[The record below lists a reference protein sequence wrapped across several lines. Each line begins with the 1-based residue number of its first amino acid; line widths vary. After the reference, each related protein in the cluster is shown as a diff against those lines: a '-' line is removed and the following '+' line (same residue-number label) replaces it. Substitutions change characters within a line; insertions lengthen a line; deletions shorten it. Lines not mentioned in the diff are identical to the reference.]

1 MEISTIIFLVILAVF
16 VIAVIV
22 TFNKIVKALNEN
34 IGAFSNVDVAL
45 KKRYDLIP
53 NLVSTIEEYTNHEDK
68 VFTEVT
74 ELREKLKERL
84 PVSKRQKLEDKLS
97 EVMKNVFIEVE
108 NYPEI
113 KAGENFLAL
122 QKGLE
127 EVEKDI
133 EDARKHY
140 NEATRNYNI
149 LIQTF
154 PNNVLAKLF
163 GFKQAEYFE
172 VDFITRENVNVDFNS
187 DEKNEVFCRLSSVGD
202 FLGNESLVVRLIF
215 PSTFFEEKDAAFLSK
230 FFNETVPQNPRE
242 VYDSAAILH
251 FAGHKPWTPWFSHS
265 YLKPLWYRYAA
276 TVAEKY
282 QMTF

>member
-1 MEISTIIFLVILAVF
+1 MEISTIIFLVILAIF

-22 TFNKIVKALNEN
+22 IFNKLVKALNEN

-53 NLVSTIEEYTNHEDK
+53 NLIATIEEYTTHEDK
-68 VFTEVT
+68 VFIEVT

-113 KAGENFLAL
+113 KSGENFLAL
-122 QKGLE
+122 QNGLE

-133 EDARKHY
+133 EEARKHY
-140 NEATRNYNI
+140 NETTRNYNN

-154 PNNVLAKLF
+154 PNNILAKLF

-172 VDFITRENVNVDFNS
+172 VDFITRENVNVEFNT
-187 DEKNEVFCRLSSVGD
+187 EE
-202 FLGNESLVVRLIF
+202 ESN
-215 PSTFFEEKDAAFLSK
+215 EEKENNIENNQNN
-230 FFNETVPQNPRE
+230 NEN
-242 VYDSAAILH
+242 
-251 FAGHKPWTPWFSHS
+251 K
-265 YLKPLWYRYAA
+265 
-276 TVAEKY
+276 
-282 QMTF
+282 

>member
-22 TFNKIVKALNEN
+22 IFNKLVKALNEN

-53 NLVSTIEEYTNHEDK
+53 NLVATIEEYTTHEDK
-68 VFTEVT
+68 VFIEVT

-113 KAGENFLAL
+113 KSGENFLAL
-122 QKGLE
+122 QNGLE

-133 EDARKHY
+133 EEARKHY
-140 NEATRNYNI
+140 NETTRNYNI

-154 PNNVLAKLF
+154 PNNILAKLF

-172 VDFITRENVNVDFNS
+172 VDFITRENVNVEFNS
-187 DEKNEVFCRLSSVGD
+187 EE
-202 FLGNESLVVRLIF
+202 ESN
-215 PSTFFEEKDAAFLSK
+215 EEKENNIENNQNN
-230 FFNETVPQNPRE
+230 NEN
-242 VYDSAAILH
+242 
-251 FAGHKPWTPWFSHS
+251 K
-265 YLKPLWYRYAA
+265 
-276 TVAEKY
+276 
-282 QMTF
+282 

>member
-22 TFNKIVKALNEN
+22 IFNKLVKALNEN

-53 NLVSTIEEYTNHEDK
+53 NLVATIEEYTTHEDK
-68 VFTEVT
+68 VFIEVT

-113 KAGENFLAL
+113 KSGENFLAL
-122 QKGLE
+122 QNGLE

-133 EDARKHY
+133 EEARKHY
-140 NEATRNYNI
+140 NETTRNYNN

-154 PNNVLAKLF
+154 PNNILAKLF

-172 VDFITRENVNVDFNS
+172 VDFITRENVNVEFNS
-187 DEKNEVFCRLSSVGD
+187 EE
-202 FLGNESLVVRLIF
+202 ESN
-215 PSTFFEEKDAAFLSK
+215 EEKENNIENNQNN
-230 FFNETVPQNPRE
+230 NEN
-242 VYDSAAILH
+242 
-251 FAGHKPWTPWFSHS
+251 K
-265 YLKPLWYRYAA
+265 
-276 TVAEKY
+276 
-282 QMTF
+282 

>member
-1 MEISTIIFLVILAVF
+1 MEISTIIFLVILAIF

-22 TFNKIVKALNEN
+22 IFNKLVKALNEN

-53 NLVSTIEEYTNHEDK
+53 NLVATIEEYTTHEDK
-68 VFTEVT
+68 VFIEVT

-113 KAGENFLAL
+113 KSGENFLAL
-122 QKGLE
+122 QNGLE

-133 EDARKHY
+133 EEARKHY
-140 NEATRNYNI
+140 NETTRNYNN

-154 PNNVLAKLF
+154 PNNILAKLF

-172 VDFITRENVNVDFNS
+172 VDFITRENVNVEFNT
-187 DEKNEVFCRLSSVGD
+187 EE
-202 FLGNESLVVRLIF
+202 ESN
-215 PSTFFEEKDAAFLSK
+215 EEKENNIENNQNN
-230 FFNETVPQNPRE
+230 NEN
-242 VYDSAAILH
+242 
-251 FAGHKPWTPWFSHS
+251 K
-265 YLKPLWYRYAA
+265 
-276 TVAEKY
+276 
-282 QMTF
+282 

>member
-22 TFNKIVKALNEN
+22 IFNKLVKALNEN

-53 NLVSTIEEYTNHEDK
+53 NLIATIEEYTTHEDK
-68 VFTEVT
+68 IFIEVT

-113 KAGENFLAL
+113 RSGENFLAL
-122 QKGLE
+122 QKRLIE
-127 EVEKDI
+127 IEKDI

-149 LIQTF
+149 LIQKF
-154 PNNVLAKLF
+154 PNNILAKLF

-172 VDFITRENVNVDFNS
+172 VDFITRENVNVEFNS
-187 DEKNEVFCRLSSVGD
+187 EE
-202 FLGNESLVVRLIF
+202 ESN
-215 PSTFFEEKDAAFLSK
+215 EEKENNIENNQNN
-230 FFNETVPQNPRE
+230 NEN
-242 VYDSAAILH
+242 
-251 FAGHKPWTPWFSHS
+251 K
-265 YLKPLWYRYAA
+265 
-276 TVAEKY
+276 
-282 QMTF
+282 

>member
-22 TFNKIVKALNEN
+22 IFNKLVKALNEN

-53 NLVSTIEEYTNHEDK
+53 NLVATIEEYTTHEDK
-68 VFTEVT
+68 IFIEVT

-113 KAGENFLAL
+113 KSGENFLAL
-122 QKGLE
+122 QNGLE

-133 EDARKHY
+133 EEARKHY
-140 NEATRNYNI
+140 NETTRNYNI

-154 PNNVLAKLF
+154 PNNILAKLF

-172 VDFITRENVNVDFNS
+172 VDFITRENVNVEFNNEEENIETS
-187 DEKNEVFCRLSSVGD
+187 NIENDE
-202 FLGNESLVVRLIF
+202 I
-215 PSTFFEEKDAAFLSK
+215 KDDENK
-230 FFNETVPQNPRE
+230 DKQE
-242 VYDSAAILH
+242 
-251 FAGHKPWTPWFSHS
+251 
-265 YLKPLWYRYAA
+265 
-276 TVAEKY
+276 
-282 QMTF
+282 

>member
-22 TFNKIVKALNEN
+22 IFNKLVKALNEN

-53 NLVSTIEEYTNHEDK
+53 NLVATIEEYTTHEDK
-68 VFTEVT
+68 VFIEVT

-113 KAGENFLAL
+113 KSGENFLAL
-122 QKGLE
+122 QNGLE

-133 EDARKHY
+133 EEARKHY
-140 NEATRNYNI
+140 NETTRNYNI

-154 PNNVLAKLF
+154 PNNILAKLF

-172 VDFITRENVNVDFNS
+172 VDFITRENVNVEFNT
-187 DEKNEVFCRLSSVGD
+187 EE
-202 FLGNESLVVRLIF
+202 ESN
-215 PSTFFEEKDAAFLSK
+215 EEKENNIENNQNN
-230 FFNETVPQNPRE
+230 NEN
-242 VYDSAAILH
+242 
-251 FAGHKPWTPWFSHS
+251 K
-265 YLKPLWYRYAA
+265 
-276 TVAEKY
+276 
-282 QMTF
+282 

>member
-22 TFNKIVKALNEN
+22 IFNKLVKALNEN

-53 NLVSTIEEYTNHEDK
+53 NLVATIEEYTTHEDK
-68 VFTEVT
+68 VFIEVT

-113 KAGENFLAL
+113 KSGENFLAL

-133 EDARKHY
+133 EEARKHY
-140 NEATRNYNI
+140 NETTRNYNN

-154 PNNVLAKLF
+154 PNNILAKLF

-172 VDFITRENVNVDFNS
+172 VDFITRENVNVEFNS
-187 DEKNEVFCRLSSVGD
+187 EE
-202 FLGNESLVVRLIF
+202 ESN
-215 PSTFFEEKDAAFLSK
+215 EEKENNIENNQNN
-230 FFNETVPQNPRE
+230 NEN
-242 VYDSAAILH
+242 
-251 FAGHKPWTPWFSHS
+251 K
-265 YLKPLWYRYAA
+265 
-276 TVAEKY
+276 
-282 QMTF
+282 

>member
-22 TFNKIVKALNEN
+22 IFNKLVKALNEN

-53 NLVSTIEEYTNHEDK
+53 NLVATIEEYTTHEDK
-68 VFTEVT
+68 VFIEVT

-97 EVMKNVFIEVE
+97 EVMKNVFFLFE

-113 KAGENFLAL
+113 KSGENFLAL
-122 QKGLE
+122 QNGLE

-133 EDARKHY
+133 EEARKHY
-140 NEATRNYNI
+140 NETTRNYNN

-154 PNNVLAKLF
+154 PNNILAKLF

-172 VDFITRENVNVDFNS
+172 VDFITRENVNVEFNT
-187 DEKNEVFCRLSSVGD
+187 DE
-202 FLGNESLVVRLIF
+202 ESN
-215 PSTFFEEKDAAFLSK
+215 EEKENNIENNQNN
-230 FFNETVPQNPRE
+230 NEN
-242 VYDSAAILH
+242 
-251 FAGHKPWTPWFSHS
+251 K
-265 YLKPLWYRYAA
+265 
-276 TVAEKY
+276 
-282 QMTF
+282 

>member
-22 TFNKIVKALNEN
+22 IFNKLVKALNEN

-53 NLVSTIEEYTNHEDK
+53 NLVATIEEYTTHEDK
-68 VFTEVT
+68 VFIEVT

-113 KAGENFLAL
+113 RSGENFLAL
-122 QKGLE
+122 QNGLIE
-127 EVEKDI
+127 IEKDI

-149 LIQTF
+149 LIQKF
-154 PNNVLAKLF
+154 PNNILAKLF

-172 VDFITRENVNVDFNS
+172 VDFITRENVNVEFNNEEENIETS
-187 DEKNEVFCRLSSVGD
+187 NIENDE
-202 FLGNESLVVRLIF
+202 I
-215 PSTFFEEKDAAFLSK
+215 KDDENK
-230 FFNETVPQNPRE
+230 DKQE
-242 VYDSAAILH
+242 
-251 FAGHKPWTPWFSHS
+251 
-265 YLKPLWYRYAA
+265 
-276 TVAEKY
+276 
-282 QMTF
+282 

>member
-22 TFNKIVKALNEN
+22 IFNKLVKALNEN

-53 NLVSTIEEYTNHEDK
+53 NLVATIEEYTTHEDK
-68 VFTEVT
+68 VFIEVT

-113 KAGENFLAL
+113 KSGENFLAL

-133 EDARKHY
+133 EEARKHY
-140 NEATRNYNI
+140 NETTRNYNN

-154 PNNVLAKLF
+154 PNNILAKLF

-172 VDFITRENVNVDFNS
+172 VDFITRENVNVEFNT
-187 DEKNEVFCRLSSVGD
+187 EE
-202 FLGNESLVVRLIF
+202 ESN
-215 PSTFFEEKDAAFLSK
+215 EEKENNIENNQNN
-230 FFNETVPQNPRE
+230 NEN
-242 VYDSAAILH
+242 
-251 FAGHKPWTPWFSHS
+251 K
-265 YLKPLWYRYAA
+265 
-276 TVAEKY
+276 
-282 QMTF
+282 

>member
-22 TFNKIVKALNEN
+22 IFNKLVKALNEN

-53 NLVSTIEEYTNHEDK
+53 NLVATIEEYTTHEDK
-68 VFTEVT
+68 VFIEVT

-113 KAGENFLAL
+113 KSGENFLAL
-122 QKGLE
+122 QNGLE

-133 EDARKHY
+133 EEARKHY

-154 PNNVLAKLF
+154 PNNILAKLF

-172 VDFITRENVNVDFNS
+172 VDFITRENVNVEFNNEEENIETS
-187 DEKNEVFCRLSSVGD
+187 NIENDE
-202 FLGNESLVVRLIF
+202 I
-215 PSTFFEEKDAAFLSK
+215 KDDENK
-230 FFNETVPQNPRE
+230 DKQE
-242 VYDSAAILH
+242 
-251 FAGHKPWTPWFSHS
+251 
-265 YLKPLWYRYAA
+265 
-276 TVAEKY
+276 
-282 QMTF
+282 

>member
-22 TFNKIVKALNEN
+22 IFNKLVKALNEN

-53 NLVSTIEEYTNHEDK
+53 NLVATIEEYTTHEDK
-68 VFTEVT
+68 VFIEVT

-113 KAGENFLAL
+113 KSGENFLAL
-122 QKGLE
+122 QNGLE

-133 EDARKHY
+133 EEARKHY
-140 NEATRNYNI
+140 NETTRNYNN

-154 PNNVLAKLF
+154 PNNILAKLF

-172 VDFITRENVNVDFNS
+172 VDFITRENVNVEFNT
-187 DEKNEVFCRLSSVGD
+187 DE
-202 FLGNESLVVRLIF
+202 ESN
-215 PSTFFEEKDAAFLSK
+215 EEKENNIENNQNN
-230 FFNETVPQNPRE
+230 NEN
-242 VYDSAAILH
+242 
-251 FAGHKPWTPWFSHS
+251 K
-265 YLKPLWYRYAA
+265 
-276 TVAEKY
+276 
-282 QMTF
+282 

>member
-22 TFNKIVKALNEN
+22 IFNKLVKALNEN

-53 NLVSTIEEYTNHEDK
+53 NLVATIEEYTTHEDK
-68 VFTEVT
+68 VFIEVT

-113 KAGENFLAL
+113 KSGENFLAL
-122 QKGLE
+122 QNGLE

-133 EDARKHY
+133 EEARKHY
-140 NEATRNYNI
+140 NETTRNYNN

-154 PNNVLAKLF
+154 PNNILAKLF

-172 VDFITRENVNVDFNS
+172 VDFITRENVNVEFNT
-187 DEKNEVFCRLSSVGD
+187 EE
-202 FLGNESLVVRLIF
+202 ESN
-215 PSTFFEEKDAAFLSK
+215 EEKENNIENNQNN
-230 FFNETVPQNPRE
+230 NEN
-242 VYDSAAILH
+242 
-251 FAGHKPWTPWFSHS
+251 K
-265 YLKPLWYRYAA
+265 
-276 TVAEKY
+276 
-282 QMTF
+282 

>member
-1 MEISTIIFLVILAVF
+1 MEISTIIFLVILAIF

-22 TFNKIVKALNEN
+22 IFNKLVKALNQN

-53 NLVSTIEEYTNHEDK
+53 NLIATIEEYTSHEDK
-68 VFTEVT
+68 IFIEVT

-113 KAGENFLAL
+113 RSGENFLAL
-122 QKGLE
+122 QKGLIE
-127 EVEKDI
+127 IEKDI

-149 LIQTF
+149 LIQKF
-154 PNNVLAKLF
+154 PNNILAKLF

-172 VDFITRENVNVDFNS
+172 VDFITRENVNVEFNNEEENIETS
-187 DEKNEVFCRLSSVGD
+187 NIENDE
-202 FLGNESLVVRLIF
+202 I
-215 PSTFFEEKDAAFLSK
+215 KDDENK
-230 FFNETVPQNPRE
+230 DKQE
-242 VYDSAAILH
+242 
-251 FAGHKPWTPWFSHS
+251 
-265 YLKPLWYRYAA
+265 
-276 TVAEKY
+276 
-282 QMTF
+282 

>member
-22 TFNKIVKALNEN
+22 IFNKLVKALNEN

-53 NLVSTIEEYTNHEDK
+53 NLVATIEEYTTHEDK
-68 VFTEVT
+68 VFIEVT

-113 KAGENFLAL
+113 KSGENFLAL
-122 QKGLE
+122 QNGLE

-133 EDARKHY
+133 EEARKHY
-140 NEATRNYNI
+140 NETTRNYNN

-154 PNNVLAKLF
+154 PNNILAKLF
-163 GFKQAEYFE
+163 GFKLAEYFE
-172 VDFITRENVNVDFNS
+172 VDFITRENVNVEFNS
-187 DEKNEVFCRLSSVGD
+187 EE
-202 FLGNESLVVRLIF
+202 ESN
-215 PSTFFEEKDAAFLSK
+215 EEKENNIENNQNN
-230 FFNETVPQNPRE
+230 NEN
-242 VYDSAAILH
+242 
-251 FAGHKPWTPWFSHS
+251 K
-265 YLKPLWYRYAA
+265 
-276 TVAEKY
+276 
-282 QMTF
+282 

>member
-22 TFNKIVKALNEN
+22 IFNKLVKALNEN

-53 NLVSTIEEYTNHEDK
+53 NLVATIEEYTTHEDK
-68 VFTEVT
+68 VFIEVT

-113 KAGENFLAL
+113 KSGENFLAL

-133 EDARKHY
+133 EEARKHY
-140 NEATRNYNI
+140 NETTRNYNN

-154 PNNVLAKLF
+154 PNNILAKLF

-172 VDFITRENVNVDFNS
+172 VDFITRENVNVEFNT
-187 DEKNEVFCRLSSVGD
+187 DEGSN
-202 FLGNESLVVRLIF
+202 
-215 PSTFFEEKDAAFLSK
+215 EEKENNIENNQNN
-230 FFNETVPQNPRE
+230 NEN
-242 VYDSAAILH
+242 
-251 FAGHKPWTPWFSHS
+251 K
-265 YLKPLWYRYAA
+265 
-276 TVAEKY
+276 
-282 QMTF
+282 

>member
-22 TFNKIVKALNEN
+22 IFNKLVKALNQN

-53 NLVSTIEEYTNHEDK
+53 NLVATIEEYTTHEDK
-68 VFTEVT
+68 VFIEVT

-113 KAGENFLAL
+113 KSGENFLAL
-122 QKGLE
+122 QNGLE

-133 EDARKHY
+133 EEARKHY
-140 NEATRNYNI
+140 NETTRNYNN

-154 PNNVLAKLF
+154 PNNILAKLF

-172 VDFITRENVNVDFNS
+172 VDFITRENVNVEFNS
-187 DEKNEVFCRLSSVGD
+187 E
-202 FLGNESLVVRLIF
+202 ESN
-215 PSTFFEEKDAAFLSK
+215 EEKENNIENNQNN
-230 FFNETVPQNPRE
+230 NEN
-242 VYDSAAILH
+242 
-251 FAGHKPWTPWFSHS
+251 K
-265 YLKPLWYRYAA
+265 
-276 TVAEKY
+276 
-282 QMTF
+282 

>member
-22 TFNKIVKALNEN
+22 IFNKIVKALNEN

-68 VFTEVT
+68 VFIEVT

-113 KAGENFLAL
+113 KSGENFLAL
-122 QKGLE
+122 QNGLE

-133 EDARKHY
+133 EEARKHY
-140 NEATRNYNI
+140 NETTRNYNN

-154 PNNVLAKLF
+154 PNNILAKLF

-172 VDFITRENVNVDFNS
+172 VDFITRENVNVEFNT
-187 DEKNEVFCRLSSVGD
+187 EE
-202 FLGNESLVVRLIF
+202 ESN
-215 PSTFFEEKDAAFLSK
+215 EEKENNIENNQNN
-230 FFNETVPQNPRE
+230 NEN
-242 VYDSAAILH
+242 
-251 FAGHKPWTPWFSHS
+251 K
-265 YLKPLWYRYAA
+265 
-276 TVAEKY
+276 
-282 QMTF
+282 

>member
-22 TFNKIVKALNEN
+22 IFNKLVKALNEN

-53 NLVSTIEEYTNHEDK
+53 NLVATIEEYTTHEDK
-68 VFTEVT
+68 VFIEVT

-113 KAGENFLAL
+113 KSGENFLAL
-122 QKGLE
+122 QNGLE

-133 EDARKHY
+133 EGARKHY
-140 NEATRNYNI
+140 NETTRNYNN

-154 PNNVLAKLF
+154 PNNILAKLF

-172 VDFITRENVNVDFNS
+172 VDFITRENVNVEFNT
-187 DEKNEVFCRLSSVGD
+187 DE
-202 FLGNESLVVRLIF
+202 ESN
-215 PSTFFEEKDAAFLSK
+215 EEKENNIENNQNN
-230 FFNETVPQNPRE
+230 NEN
-242 VYDSAAILH
+242 
-251 FAGHKPWTPWFSHS
+251 K
-265 YLKPLWYRYAA
+265 
-276 TVAEKY
+276 
-282 QMTF
+282 

>member
-22 TFNKIVKALNEN
+22 IFNKIVKALNEN

-108 NYPEI
+108 
-113 KAGENFLAL
+113 
-122 QKGLE
+122 
-127 EVEKDI
+127 
-133 EDARKHY
+133 
-140 NEATRNYNI
+140 
-149 LIQTF
+149 
-154 PNNVLAKLF
+154 
-163 GFKQAEYFE
+163 
-172 VDFITRENVNVDFNS
+172 
-187 DEKNEVFCRLSSVGD
+187 
-202 FLGNESLVVRLIF
+202 
-215 PSTFFEEKDAAFLSK
+215 
-230 FFNETVPQNPRE
+230 
-242 VYDSAAILH
+242 
-251 FAGHKPWTPWFSHS
+251 
-265 YLKPLWYRYAA
+265 
-276 TVAEKY
+276 
-282 QMTF
+282 

>member
-22 TFNKIVKALNEN
+22 IFNKLVKALNEN

-53 NLVSTIEEYTNHEDK
+53 NLIATIEEYTTHEDK
-68 VFTEVT
+68 VFIEVT

-113 KAGENFLAL
+113 RSGENFLAL
-122 QKGLE
+122 QKGLIE
-127 EVEKDI
+127 IEKDI

-154 PNNVLAKLF
+154 PNNILAKLF

-172 VDFITRENVNVDFNS
+172 VDFITRENVNVEFNT
-187 DEKNEVFCRLSSVGD
+187 EE
-202 FLGNESLVVRLIF
+202 ESN
-215 PSTFFEEKDAAFLSK
+215 EEKENNIENNQNN
-230 FFNETVPQNPRE
+230 NEN
-242 VYDSAAILH
+242 
-251 FAGHKPWTPWFSHS
+251 K
-265 YLKPLWYRYAA
+265 
-276 TVAEKY
+276 
-282 QMTF
+282 

>member
-22 TFNKIVKALNEN
+22 IFNKLVKALNEN

-53 NLVSTIEEYTNHEDK
+53 NLVATIEEYTTHEDK
-68 VFTEVT
+68 IFIEVT

-113 KAGENFLAL
+113 KSGENFLAL
-122 QKGLE
+122 QNGLE

-133 EDARKHY
+133 EEARKHY
-140 NEATRNYNI
+140 NETTRNYNN

-154 PNNVLAKLF
+154 PNNILAKLF

-172 VDFITRENVNVDFNS
+172 VDFITRENVNVEFNS
-187 DEKNEVFCRLSSVGD
+187 EE
-202 FLGNESLVVRLIF
+202 ESN
-215 PSTFFEEKDAAFLSK
+215 EEKENNIENNQNN
-230 FFNETVPQNPRE
+230 NEN
-242 VYDSAAILH
+242 
-251 FAGHKPWTPWFSHS
+251 K
-265 YLKPLWYRYAA
+265 
-276 TVAEKY
+276 
-282 QMTF
+282 

>member
-22 TFNKIVKALNEN
+22 IFNKLVKALNEN

-53 NLVSTIEEYTNHEDK
+53 NLIATIEEYTTHEDK
-68 VFTEVT
+68 VFIEVT

-113 KAGENFLAL
+113 KSGENFLAL
-122 QKGLE
+122 QNGLE

-133 EDARKHY
+133 EEARKHY
-140 NEATRNYNI
+140 NETTRNYNN

-154 PNNVLAKLF
+154 PNNILAKLF

-172 VDFITRENVNVDFNS
+172 VDFITRENVNVEFNT
-187 DEKNEVFCRLSSVGD
+187 EE
-202 FLGNESLVVRLIF
+202 ESN
-215 PSTFFEEKDAAFLSK
+215 EEKENNIENNQNN
-230 FFNETVPQNPRE
+230 NEN
-242 VYDSAAILH
+242 
-251 FAGHKPWTPWFSHS
+251 K
-265 YLKPLWYRYAA
+265 
-276 TVAEKY
+276 
-282 QMTF
+282 

>member
-1 MEISTIIFLVILAVF
+1 MIEVSTIIFLVILAVF

-22 TFNKIVKALNEN
+22 IFNKIVKALNEN

-122 QKGLE
+122 QRGLE

-140 NEATRNYNI
+140 NETTRNYNV

-187 DEKNEVFCRLSSVGD
+187 DEKNEKENNNVDDENHVSNNQDEQKNDVED
-202 FLGNESLVVRLIF
+202 I
-215 PSTFFEEKDAAFLSK
+215 EK
-230 FFNETVPQNPRE
+230 
-242 VYDSAAILH
+242 
-251 FAGHKPWTPWFSHS
+251 
-265 YLKPLWYRYAA
+265 
-276 TVAEKY
+276 
-282 QMTF
+282 

>member
-22 TFNKIVKALNEN
+22 IFNKLVKALNEN

-53 NLVSTIEEYTNHEDK
+53 NLIATIEEYTTHEDK
-68 VFTEVT
+68 IFIEVT

-113 KAGENFLAL
+113 RSGENFLAL
-122 QKGLE
+122 QKGLIE
-127 EVEKDI
+127 IEKDI

-149 LIQTF
+149 LIQKF
-154 PNNVLAKLF
+154 PNNILAKLF

-172 VDFITRENVNVDFNS
+172 VDFITRENVNVEFNS
-187 DEKNEVFCRLSSVGD
+187 EE
-202 FLGNESLVVRLIF
+202 ESN
-215 PSTFFEEKDAAFLSK
+215 EEKENNIENNQNN
-230 FFNETVPQNPRE
+230 NEN
-242 VYDSAAILH
+242 
-251 FAGHKPWTPWFSHS
+251 K
-265 YLKPLWYRYAA
+265 
-276 TVAEKY
+276 
-282 QMTF
+282 

>member
-22 TFNKIVKALNEN
+22 IFNKLVKALNEN

-53 NLVSTIEEYTNHEDK
+53 NLIATIEEYTTHEDK
-68 VFTEVT
+68 VFIEVT

-113 KAGENFLAL
+113 KSGENFLAL
-122 QKGLE
+122 QNGLE

-133 EDARKHY
+133 EEARKHY

-154 PNNVLAKLF
+154 PNNILAKLF

-172 VDFITRENVNVDFNS
+172 VDFITRENVNVEFNT
-187 DEKNEVFCRLSSVGD
+187 DE
-202 FLGNESLVVRLIF
+202 ESN
-215 PSTFFEEKDAAFLSK
+215 EEKENNIENNQNN
-230 FFNETVPQNPRE
+230 NEN
-242 VYDSAAILH
+242 
-251 FAGHKPWTPWFSHS
+251 K
-265 YLKPLWYRYAA
+265 
-276 TVAEKY
+276 
-282 QMTF
+282 

>member
-1 MEISTIIFLVILAVF
+1 MEISTIIFLVILSVF

-22 TFNKIVKALNEN
+22 IFNKLVKALNEN

-53 NLVSTIEEYTNHEDK
+53 NLVATIEEYTTHEDK
-68 VFTEVT
+68 VFIEVT

-113 KAGENFLAL
+113 KSGENFLAL
-122 QKGLE
+122 QNGLE

-133 EDARKHY
+133 EEARKHY
-140 NEATRNYNI
+140 NETTRNYNN

-154 PNNVLAKLF
+154 PNNILAKLF

-172 VDFITRENVNVDFNS
+172 VDFITRENVNVEFNT
-187 DEKNEVFCRLSSVGD
+187 EE
-202 FLGNESLVVRLIF
+202 ESN
-215 PSTFFEEKDAAFLSK
+215 EEKENNIENNQNN
-230 FFNETVPQNPRE
+230 NEN
-242 VYDSAAILH
+242 
-251 FAGHKPWTPWFSHS
+251 K
-265 YLKPLWYRYAA
+265 
-276 TVAEKY
+276 
-282 QMTF
+282 